1 MIGSTLSRV
10 QTAEKLS
17 IPQLQQAIQSGSIPA
32 YMGVPL
38 LEEKIQFE
46 QRMRSAAAARMAQ
59 GQQPTIAEQVMDQ
72 AQMVDGGIDQ
82 IPIRTPELAGGGIV
96 AFSAGDK
103 VQSDEMLLEQA
114 INSLVQRDPSINAN
128 FIRQAYA
135 SSPPERREQLLAQLR
150 DREASK
156 FARQGTGV
164 PMTPN
169 QGIAEA
175 DMDREASKFA
185 RQGTG
190 VPGTPPKDTGI
201 APEMDEDKVM
211 PDAGISSIPISPI
224 IQRAGEMATALR
236 GTEEAPSIPTI
247 EQAGRQTSDLLRASG
262 YDENVLGNIQKEI
275 ASQRESLAKDKVE
288 ARNFRLLEMGL
299 GIMAGTSPN
308 AFENIGK
315 GAAPGLRGLA
325 SDIKDLQKA
334 EREFKLAEQNL
345 MLKQNDAAMGKAK
358 ITQGTIDKAQ
368 DRADKKAEKF
378 DQLKADLAKTMLTTE
393 AQERLARAAYSTK
406 LTDFDKQWRLYSR
419 EAEARGE
426 TPTFTGFQTAI
437 GDRPLTMKDA
447 LAAARQDLGA
457 EGTIESRARQM
468 VEDDRRYRAAQRGA
482 TGKTALSQQDQQ
494 ALAWAN
500 SNPNDPRAKQ
510 IKEHL
515 GVK

>member
-17 IPQLQQAIQSGSIPA
+17 IPQLQQAIQSGTIPA

-72 AQMVDGGIDQ
+72 AQMVEGDGGIDQ
-82 IPIRTPELAGGGIV
+82 IPIETPEFAGGGIV

-135 SSPPERREQLLAQLR
+135 SAPPERREQLLAQLR
-150 DREASK
+150 DSESAK

-164 PMTPN
+164 PMAPN
-169 QGIAEA
+169 QGIAGA
-175 DMDREASKFA
+175 DMDREAAKFA
-185 RQGTG
+185 RQGVG

-201 APEMDEDKVM
+201 APEMDEEKPM

-224 IQRAGEMATALR
+224 IQRAGEMAKALR
-236 GTEEAPSIPTI
+236 GTEEATPIPTI
-247 EQAGRQTSDLLRASG
+247 EEAGKQTSELLKASG

-315 GAAPGLRGLA
+315 GAAPGLKGLA

-345 MLKQNDAAMGKAK
+345 MLKKNDAAMGKAK
-358 ITQGTIDKAQ
+358 ITQDTIDKAQ
-368 DRADKKAEKF
+368 DRADKKAERY
-378 DQLKADLAKTMLTTE
+378 DQLKADLAKTMLTTQ
-393 AQERLARAAYSTK
+393 AQEQLARAAYGSK
-406 LTDFDKQWRLYSR
+406 LTDYDKKWARYVQ
-419 EAEARGE
+419 EAKANGE
-426 TPTFTGFQTAI
+426 TPTFSGFEQAI
-437 GDRPLTMKDA
+437 LEPRGALTFRQA
-447 LAAARQDLGA
+447 LS
-457 EGTIESRARQM
+457 I
-468 VEDDRRYRAAQRGA
+468 AAQDKTLTA
-482 TGKTALSQQDQQ
+482 TEVQ
-494 ALAWAN
+494 AQAEKLLEADRLRRER
-500 SNPNDPRAKQ
+500 NPQGSPARSSGTTPPLPPGFVLQ
-510 IKEHL
+510 
-515 GVK
+515 GR

>member
-17 IPQLQQAIQSGSIPA
+17 IPQLQQAIQSGTIPA

-72 AQMVDGGIDQ
+72 AQMADQGGIDQ
-82 IPIRTPELAGGGIV
+82 IPIRTPEFAGGGIV

-114 INSLVQRDPSINAN
+114 INSLVQRDPYINAN

-135 SSPPERREQLLAQLR
+135 SAPQERREQLLAQLR
-150 DREASK
+150 DSESAK

-164 PMTPN
+164 PMAPN
-169 QGIAEA
+169 QGIAGA

-236 GTEEAPSIPTI
+236 GTEEATTIPTI

-275 ASQRESLAKDKVE
+275 ASQRESLAKDKAE
-288 ARNFRLLEMGL
+288 SRNFRLLEMGL

-368 DRADKKAEKF
+368 ERADKKAEKF

-393 AQERLARAAYSTK
+393 SQERLARAAYSTK
-406 LTDFDKQWRLYSR
+406 LTDFDKQWKLYSR
-419 EAEARGE
+419 EAEAKGE
-426 TPTFTGFQTAI
+426 TPSFTGFQTAI

-468 VEDDRRYRAAQRGA
+468 VEDDRKYRAAQRAG
-482 TGKTALSQQDQQ
+482 QV
-494 ALAWAN
+494 
-500 SNPNDPRAKQ
+500 PRGQ
-510 IKEHL
+510 TPPLPPGFVIQ
-515 GVK
+515 GR